1 MYQDLMS
8 RRLRSAAGLFC
19 VLVCVMALGA
29 CDVAKFTADSTA
41 GLFTRAAPAFES
53 YWDYDLAGEA
63 LPATVV
69 QFEGIL
75 RVVPDNE
82 AILAQLA
89 QAYIAYA
96 YGWVEAD
103 VESMEFDGDYEE
115 ADVQRQR
122 ARIMYLR
129 AVDLTRHWVRLHD
142 PEVDVA
148 VKSTVAELEEWLK
161 SAFVEKADAEML
173 LWHGYAWGSYINAAK
188 DDMEAIADLEYAKA
202 FVVRSIEL
210 DPDFYNAAGY
220 TFMGVATASE
230 MAGDMDEAKV
240 YFEKALERTERRALQ
255 IQLNMA
261 RYYAVKEGDREL
273 FDTLLAEVMDAQ
285 DPLPEARLANR
296 MARVRAA
303 LYIENADQLF

>member
-1 MYQDLMS
+1 MHQDLSS
-8 RRLRSAAGLFC
+8 RHLRSAIGF
-19 VLVCVMALGA
+19 VCIVALGG

-41 GLFTRAAPAFES
+41 GLFTRAAPAFEA

-82 AILAQLA
+82 SILAQLA
-89 QAYIAYA
+89 QAYVAYA

-103 VESMEFDGDYEE
+103 VEELEFASEYEE
-115 ADVQRQR
+115 AEVQRRR

-129 AVDLTRHWVRLHD
+129 ALDLTRHWVRLHNPD
-142 PEVDVA
+142 VDLA
-148 VKSTVAELEEWLK
+148 VGGTVDELELWLQE
-161 SAFVEKADAEML
+161 AFIEKADAEML
-173 LWHGYAWGSYINAAK
+173 LWHGYAWGSYINTSK

-210 DPDFYNAAGY
+210 DPDYYNSAGY
-220 TFMGVATASE
+220 AFMGVATASE
-230 MAGDMDEAKV
+230 MAGDMEEAKV
-240 YFEKALERTERRALQ
+240 YFEKALARTERRALQ
-255 IQLNMA
+255 VQLNMA

-273 FDTLLAEVMDAQ
+273 FDKLLSEVMEAD

>member
-1 MYQDLMS
+1 MYQDLWS
-8 RRLRSAAGLFC
+8 RHLRSAVG
-19 VLVCVMALGA
+19 VLCIVALGA

-41 GLFTRAAPAFES
+41 GLFTRAAPAFEA

-63 LPATVV
+63 LPATIV

-75 RVVPDNE
+75 RVIPDNE
-82 AILAQLA
+82 AILAQLS

-103 VESMEFDGDYEE
+103 VESLEFEGDYDE
-115 ADVQRQR
+115 ADTQRQR
-122 ARIMYLR
+122 ARTMYLR
-129 AVDLTRHWVRLHD
+129 AVDLTRHTIRLHNEDID
-142 PEVDVA
+142 PA
-148 VKSTVAELEEWLK
+148 VRGTVEDLEAWLAG
-161 SAFVEKADAEML
+161 AFVEKGDAEML

-188 DDMEAIADLEYAKA
+188 DDMEAIADLAYAKA
-202 FVVRSIEL
+202 FVARSIEL
-210 DPDFYNAAGY
+210 DPDYYNSAGY
-220 TFMGVATASE
+220 LFMGVATASE

-240 YFEKALERTERRALQ
+240 YFEKALARTERRALQ
-255 IQLNMA
+255 AQVNMA

-273 FDTLLAEVMDAQ
+273 FDKLLTEVMDAL

-296 MARVRAA
+296 MARERAA